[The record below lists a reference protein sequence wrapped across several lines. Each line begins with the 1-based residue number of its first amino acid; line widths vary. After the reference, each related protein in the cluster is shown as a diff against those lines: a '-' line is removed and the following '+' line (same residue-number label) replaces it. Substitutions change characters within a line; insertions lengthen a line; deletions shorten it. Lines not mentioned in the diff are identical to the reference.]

1 MLFYGKIFL
10 TDTRETKTFEVV
22 VSALNQWEACKKAA
36 LYCDKHCAT
45 DGAKITKVEMN
56 GINDVMV
63 YTANTKLFVIP

>member
-10 TDTRETKTFEVV
+10 TDTRGVKTLEVV

-36 LYCDKHCAT
+36 LYCDKHCTT
-45 DGAKITKVEMN
+45 DGAKITQVEMN
-56 GINDVMV
+56 GVNDVMV